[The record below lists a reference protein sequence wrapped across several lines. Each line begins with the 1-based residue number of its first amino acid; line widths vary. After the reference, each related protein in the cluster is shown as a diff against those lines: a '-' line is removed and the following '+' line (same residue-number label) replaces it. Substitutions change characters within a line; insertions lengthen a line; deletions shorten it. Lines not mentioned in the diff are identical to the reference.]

1 MITVQH
7 APIVQ
12 VGMLIRRP
20 VEEVFEAFV
29 NPDITTTFWFT
40 KSSGRLE
47 AGKRVRWEWEMY
59 GVGTDVDVLELEAN
73 KRILI
78 NWSSDDIATV
88 EWTFTPH
95 GEHGTYVSVTNAGFQ
110 GDGDEMIQQA
120 LDSTGGFTMVLC
132 AAKALLEHRIVLT
145 VVADKAPPQVD

>member
-1 MITVQH
+1 MANLQH
-7 APIVQ
+7 EPMAQ

-20 VEEVFEAFV
+20 VAEVFEAFV
-29 NPDITTTFWFT
+29 DPAITTTFWFT

-47 AGKRVRWEWEMY
+47 AGKRIRWEWEMY
-59 GVGTDVDVLELEAN
+59 GVGTDVHVLEMETN

-78 NWSSDDIATV
+78 AWSPDGRETV

-95 GEHGTYVSVTNAGFQ
+95 GDGTYVSVVNGGFQ
-110 GDGDEMIQQA
+110 GSEDEMVQQA

-132 AAKALLEHRIVLT
+132 ACKALLEHRVVLT
-145 VVADKAPPQVD
+145 VVADKAPPQVE